1 MQGLDSPTIPQGSMA
16 VEVKR
21 WALTVDDYI
30 RMLAAGIL
38 TEDDRV
44 ELIEGE
50 IIQMSPIG
58 DRHAACVKKGNA
70 LFNRLVGQQAIVSVQ
85 DPIRLDNYSEPQ
97 PDLALLELRQDY
109 YAQAKPT
116 PADVL
121 LIVEV
126 ADSSIDYD
134 RRIKVPLYARAAIP
148 IVWLV
153 DLNAD
158 AIEIYSQPANGAY
171 QALQTVGRG
180 DRLTLEPLPNL
191 ILMADDILS

>member
-1 MQGLDSPTIPQGSMA
+1 MQSLESHIILQDGMSVQ
-16 VEVKR
+16 VKH
-21 WALTVDDYI
+21 WAFTVDDYM

-50 IIQMSPIG
+50 IIEMSPIG
-58 DRHAACVKKGNA
+58 DLHAGCVNQINA
-70 LFNRLVGQQAIVSVQ
+70 LFNWLLGRQVIVSVQ
-85 DPIRLDNYSEPQ
+85 NPVRLDNHSEPQ
-97 PDLALLELRQDY
+97 PDVALLKLRKDY

-134 RRIKVPLYARAAIP
+134 RRVKVPLYARALIP
-148 IVWLV
+148 AVWLV

-158 AIEIYSQPANGAY
+158 AIEVYSQPANGAY
-171 QALQTVGRG
+171 QVIQTTHRG
-180 DRLTLEPLPNL
+180 DRLTLESLPNL
-191 ILMADDILS
+191 VIMADDILG

>member
-1 MQGLDSPTIPQGSMA
+1 MQSLESPTIPQGDVA
-16 VEVKR
+16 VKVER
-21 WALTVDDYI
+21 WTFTVDDYMQ
-30 RMLAAGIL
+30 MLEAGIL

-50 IIQMSPIG
+50 ILKMSPIG
-58 DRHAACVKKGNA
+58 DPHAACVKKGNA
-70 LFNRLVGQQAIVSVQ
+70 LFHRLVGHQAIVSVQ

-97 PDLALLELRQDY
+97 PDLALLKSRKNY
-109 YAQAKPT
+109 YAQARPT

-134 RRIKVPLYARAAIP
+134 RRIKIPLYARALIP
-148 IVWLV
+148 VVWLV

-158 AIEIYSQPANGAY
+158 AIEVYWQPANGAY
-171 QALQTVGRG
+171 QALQTAGRG
-180 DRLTLEPLPNL
+180 DRLTLETLPSL
-191 ILMADDILS
+191 IVMVDDILS

>member
-1 MQGLDSPTIPQGSMA
+1 MQSLDSPTIPQGGVTVK
-16 VEVKR
+16 VER
-21 WALTVDDYI
+21 WTFTVDEVYQ
-30 RMLAAGIL
+30 MLAAGIL

-50 IIQMSPIG
+50 LIKMSPIG
-58 DRHAACVKKGNA
+58 ERHAACVKKANA
-70 LFNRLVGQQAIVSVQ
+70 LFNRLVGQQALVSVQ
-85 DPIRLDNYSEPQ
+85 DPILLNNYSEPQ
-97 PDLALLELRQDY
+97 PDLALLKPRQDY

-134 RRIKVPLYARAAIP
+134 RRIKMSLYARAAVP
-148 IVWLV
+148 AVWLI

-158 AIEIYSQPANGAY
+158 AIEVYTQPAGGAY
-171 QALQTVGRG
+171 RALQTARRG
-180 DRLTLEPLPNL
+180 DRLTLETLPGL
-191 ILMADDILS
+191 TVMADDILV